1 MPTILVFG
9 YFDQAQYRFLIL
21 DYRKQKSAIASKI
34 FVSCSF
40 PQSKTVPSLNSG
52 RALSFTEGSQIEN
65 SNLLDDLIRPI
76 QH

>member
-40 PQSKTVPSLNSG
+40 PQSKTCPFTKL
-52 RALSFTEGSQIEN
+52 RAGSELYRRITN
-65 SNLLDDLIRPI
+65 RKFKIT
-76 QH
+76 